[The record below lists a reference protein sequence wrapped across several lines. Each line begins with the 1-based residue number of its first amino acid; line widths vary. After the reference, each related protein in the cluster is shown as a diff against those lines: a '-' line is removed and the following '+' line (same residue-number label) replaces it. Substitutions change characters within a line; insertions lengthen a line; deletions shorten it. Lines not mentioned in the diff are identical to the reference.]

1 MATSSDAVASVRSDS
16 SLDVVERRARLR
28 LLQSLTSRG
37 SSEVAALLIPPV
49 VMLMQWHGTS
59 RASVLLVGWW
69 ALMTVMALGLS
80 TLRKYLRRQRQDS
93 QRVPQE
99 SELRRWERMLAASAL
114 INGLC
119 WTASLL
125 ATWEIAALD
134 LRLFVYLV
142 LAGVLASGTTFL
154 APVPW
159 VFGGFF
165 AGLYIPMLLASLG
178 YLGARG
184 SYLFPLLLLY
194 GAVLL
199 RHAWGGWRFFQEQLT
214 HERERH
220 VLAERYRQAK
230 VEAENALAEKS
241 WFLAAASHDLRQP
254 LHALGLTLEAARQRN
269 ANAEVAGLLN
279 EVQSCSRELNAMFN
293 DLLDLSRL
301 EEGGLVPHPLRVSI
315 AQLFAEAQRIF
326 AKDAERKGLR
336 FSVCLPQR
344 CTVMAEVDPVLLK
357 QMVFNLLQNAL
368 RYTDSGGVLLGLR
381 RRQQR
386 WVIQVWDTGAGI
398 AQTEL
403 AHIFT
408 PHYRAV
414 GDAGAEAVAGAVRP
428 RPTSLRS
435 RGLGLSVVAKAA
447 QCMEVQYGVESRQ
460 GAGSC
465 FWLGLPE
472 HVTLVADSLDA
483 PMQGGITAP
492 SRWQMQG
499 RCLLVDPAQE
509 PRQSLHVL
517 LQSWGLE
524 VRSWASCQE
533 QALGSQQEWSP
544 EFVLC
549 AELAALQQL
558 QQQYPQAGVALISG
572 DAQALELAQDEGYLV
587 FPLPLQVASL
597 QTVLRSAVQG

>member
-1 MATSSDAVASVRSDS
+1 MATSSDAVASVRPDT
-16 SLDVVERRARLR
+16 SLEVVERRARLR

-37 SSEVAALLIPPV
+37 SSEVAALLIPPL
-49 VMLMQWHGTS
+49 VMLMHWHGAS
-59 RASVLLVGWW
+59 RGSSLLVGWW
-69 ALMTVMALGLS
+69 ALMMVMALGLS
-80 TLRKYLRRQRQDS
+80 TLRKYLRRQWQDPEH
-93 QRVPQE
+93 VPQE
-99 SELRRWERMLAASAL
+99 LELRRWERMLAVSAL

-119 WTASLL
+119 WTVSLL
-125 ATWEIAALD
+125 VTWEVAALD

-165 AGLYIPMLLASLG
+165 VGLYIPMLLASLG

-184 SYLFPLLLLY
+184 TYLFPLLLLY
-194 GAVLL
+194 GAVVL
-199 RHAWGGWRFFQEQLT
+199 RHAWGGWRFFQEQVT

-220 VLAERYRQAK
+220 VLAERYRRAK

-269 ANAEVAGLLN
+269 ANAEVAGLLD
-279 EVQSCSRELNAMFN
+279 EVQTCSRDLNAMFN

-301 EEGGLVPHPLRVSI
+301 EDGGLVPHPQRVSI
-315 AQLFAEAQRIF
+315 AHLFAEAQRVF

-336 FSVCLPQR
+336 FSVCLPRHRHVVVEMDQ
-344 CTVMAEVDPVLLK
+344 VLLK
-357 QMVFNLLQNAL
+357 QMIFNLLQNAF
-368 RYTDSGGVLLGLR
+368 RYTDSGGVLLSLR
-381 RRQQR
+381 RRRHR

-398 AQTEL
+398 AQAEL
-403 AHIFT
+403 SQIFS

-414 GDAGAEAVAGAVRP
+414 ANPEGQAGRGQS

-465 FWLGLPE
+465 FWLCLPDQATQVAE
-472 HVTLVADSLDA
+472 PPYVVPVDCMLAEAGTLLK
-483 PMQGGITAP
+483 
-492 SRWQMQG
+492 G
-499 RCLLVDPAQE
+499 RCLLIDPDEAH
-509 PRQSLHVL
+509 RRRVHAL
-517 LQSWGLE
+517 LQTWGLE
-524 VRSWASCQE
+524 VHSLAGAQE
-533 QALGSQQEWSP
+533 SGLRELGEWSP
-544 EFVLC
+544 AFVLC
-549 AELAALQQL
+549 ADLAALQLL
-558 QQQYPQAGVALISG
+558 QQQYPQAGGALISG
-572 DAQALELAQDEGYLV
+572 DARELELAQDEGYLAL
-587 FPLPLQVASL
+587 PLPLQVASL
-597 QTVLRSAVQG
+597 QAVLRSAVQG